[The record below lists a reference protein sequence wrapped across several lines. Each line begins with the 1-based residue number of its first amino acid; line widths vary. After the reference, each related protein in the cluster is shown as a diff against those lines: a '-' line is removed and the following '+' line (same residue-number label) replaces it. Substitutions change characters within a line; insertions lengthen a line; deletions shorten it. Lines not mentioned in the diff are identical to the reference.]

1 MAERGFALIAALLAI
16 WVLTALGTLVFSVTT
31 QDIRVSSRTV
41 GERKAFA
48 AAESGVQWLVQ
59 NSTPAILADAND
71 NPQKK
76 TAGGV
81 KVSDSDQNTKYTITP
96 HPSNAK
102 DGSGNLLWVPTAGPA
117 AVPMPG
123 YAMGG
128 GETWGR
134 LRYLAQVNGIN
145 TAYNS
150 NVQIDV
156 GVGYGP
162 VDTSTIY
169 R

>member
-1 MAERGFALIAALLAI
+1 MAQRGFALIAALLVI
-16 WVLTALGTLVFSVTT
+16 WVLTSLGTLVFSVTT
-31 QDIRVSSRTV
+31 QDIRVSSRMV

-48 AAESGVQWLVQ
+48 AAESGVQWFVR
-59 NSTPAILADAND
+59 NSTPDILADPNN
-71 NPQKK
+71 NPQTK

-81 KVSDSDQNTKYTITP
+81 KVSDADQNTQYTITP
-96 HPSNAK
+96 HPSNAR
-102 DGSGNLLWVPTAGPA
+102 DRSGNLSWVPTMGPD

-134 LRYLAQVNGIN
+134 FRYLAQVNGIN

-150 NVQIDV
+150 DVQIDV